1 MAGFV
6 PPILTGQMKTCIEL
20 ARMMFYKLTARSLVL
35 ELPDGDVNGEAEG
48 PIMVLEAIGCELGQ

>member
-1 MAGFV
+1 
-6 PPILTGQMKTCIEL
+6 
-20 ARMMFYKLTARSLVL
+20 MMFLKLTARSLVL